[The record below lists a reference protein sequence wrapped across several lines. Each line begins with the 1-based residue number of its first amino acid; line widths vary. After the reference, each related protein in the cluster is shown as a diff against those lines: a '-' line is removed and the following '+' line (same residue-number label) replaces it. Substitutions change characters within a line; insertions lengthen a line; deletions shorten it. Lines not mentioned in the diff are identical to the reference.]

1 MLDLPSRPTSV
12 RFNNARSTSLCAS
25 IYASV
30 PNSFTFHVYVHAK
43 HTVFEGIYSK
53 SFSFLCLFQF
63 FSSNPDNFL
72 FYTYHRADFFES
84 TRIYRSER
92 RKGERRSMLE
102 SMDSPP
108 HVPIIFSW
116 VSLIV
121 VGEGGSK
128 RRKNTTKRCFQFFT
142 TKRARGERMNGRVRV
157 VRRIHDEAIT
167 TFFAGEVMCY

>member
-12 RFNNARSTSLCAS
+12 RFNNARSTSLRAS

-84 TRIYRSER
+84 TRIYRGKMER
-92 RKGERRSMLE
+92 GEEVDARIDGLS
-102 SMDSPP
+102 P

>member
-1 MLDLPSRPTSV
+1 M
-12 RFNNARSTSLCAS
+12 
-25 IYASV
+25 
-30 PNSFTFHVYVHAK
+30 
-43 HTVFEGIYSK
+43 
-53 SFSFLCLFQF
+53 
-63 FSSNPDNFL
+63 
-72 FYTYHRADFFES
+72 
-84 TRIYRSER
+84 ER
-92 RKGERRSMLE
+92 GEEVDAWIDGLS
-102 SMDSPP
+102 P

-167 TFFAGEVMCY
+167 TFFAGEVMCYWGATRCNLCLHAKAREFILYLGLLWSAPTIMAHPLCTMLYWCREEFRNVCDLEAIYLSLSSSLSSFFHPPRHLFPSRTGDPLFLTRK

>member
-1 MLDLPSRPTSV
+1 MR
-12 RFNNARSTSLCAS
+12 
-25 IYASV
+25 IYIRVCSE
-30 PNSFTFHVYVHAK
+30 FFHVYVHAK
-43 HTVFEGIYSK
+43 HTVFEGIYSR

-84 TRIYRSER
+84 YLSLGKKERGGEVDARIDGLS
-92 RKGERRSMLE
+92 
-102 SMDSPP
+102 P